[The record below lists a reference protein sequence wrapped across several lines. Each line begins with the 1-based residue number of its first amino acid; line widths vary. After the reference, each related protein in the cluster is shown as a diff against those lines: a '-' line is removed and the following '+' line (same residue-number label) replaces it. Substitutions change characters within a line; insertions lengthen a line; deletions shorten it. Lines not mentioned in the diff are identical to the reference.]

1 MAVPGQR
8 FVAGDY
14 WRSKH
19 DDDIEEKRKLLI
31 SLENRRKELHPT
43 GSPTPIRFVY
53 VAWGIIRLGDRF
65 LLHHRE
71 DRSRSEVKNY
81 VFPGGRFRPLDL
93 PAEKWDA
100 ATLRHLHKSASRLAM
115 GALEQTLH
123 RELGEELKLSSEDW
137 SATPSVV
144 LEPYRK
150 IEGSKNAHELTE
162 YLIALYA
169 ISLTPEGEARLLD
182 QIDADQETLVWFGIE
197 DLVDPSGRSNRKGAF
212 IEALSAHFGGK
223 EELKYFLQDVR
234 SSSTTEYMFNSK
246 ESAVELPALP
256 GTPVLI
262 GGTGKEKNVR

>member
-19 DDDIEEKRKLLI
+19 DDDIEEQRKLLI

-169 ISLTPEGEARLLD
+169 ISLTPEVRLACSTKLMRIRKRWSGSALKILSIRLGVAIARERLSRLSLL
-182 QIDADQETLVWFGIE
+182 ILA
-197 DLVDPSGRSNRKGAF
+197 GR
-212 IEALSAHFGGK
+212 
-223 EELKYFLQDVR
+223 R
-234 SSSTTEYMFNSK
+234 SSNISFRMFVHRARRSTCLILRN
-246 ESAVELPALP
+246 LPLNFLLYQAHLF
-256 GTPVLI
+256 
-262 GGTGKEKNVR
+262 